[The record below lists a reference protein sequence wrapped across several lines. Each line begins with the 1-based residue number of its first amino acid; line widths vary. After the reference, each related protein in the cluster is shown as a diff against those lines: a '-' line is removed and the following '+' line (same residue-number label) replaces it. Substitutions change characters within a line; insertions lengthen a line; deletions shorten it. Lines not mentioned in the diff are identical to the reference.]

1 MSALTVAAIQMTAGD
16 NKESNLA
23 KAETLIDTAIEK
35 GAGFI
40 VLPEY
45 FNFCGDPKLH
55 RQEAEPIPGPT
66 VEMLTT
72 RARAN
77 RVYILGGSIAESING
92 REKFFNT
99 SVLIGPSG
107 EIIAKYRK
115 IHLFDV
121 AIDQRVIMRESDVV
135 EPGDKIVLAETEYGI
150 IGLSIC
156 YDLRFPEL
164 YRALAVG
171 GARIIFVPASFMLA
185 TGKDHWAPLLQ
196 ARAIENQVFV
206 VAADQIGPLP
216 GSGVLRYGRSM
227 IVDPWGTVLAQAADT
242 ETVITAELDFGYLS
256 RVRKQVPSLAHRRP
270 EVYVTDKLIQKV
282 DDR

>member
-23 KAETLIDTAIEK
+23 KAETLIDAAIKK
-35 GAGFI
+35 GARFI

-45 FNFCGDPKLH
+45 FNFCGDPKRH

-66 VEMLTT
+66 IEMLATK
-72 RARAN
+72 AREN

-92 REKFFNT
+92 AEKFCNT
-99 SVLIGPSG
+99 SVLLGPSG
-107 EIIAKYRK
+107 DIIAKYRK

-121 AIDQRVIMRESDVV
+121 EIDHRVIMKESDVV
-135 EPGDKIVLAETEYGI
+135 EPGDKIALVETEYGPV
-150 IGLSIC
+150 GLSIC

-185 TGKDHWAPLLQ
+185 TGKDHWTPLLR

-216 GSGVLRYGRSM
+216 GTRLLRYGRSM

-242 ETVITAELDFGYLS
+242 ETVITAELDFDYLS

-270 EVYVTDKLIQKV
+270 EVYGTDW
-282 DDR
+282 

>member
-1 MSALTVAAIQMTAGD
+1 MSSLTVAAIQMTAGD
-16 NKESNLA
+16 DKESNLA
-23 KAETLIDTAIEK
+23 KAKTLIDAAIKK
-35 GAGFI
+35 GARFV

-66 VEMLTT
+66 IEMLATK
-72 RARAN
+72 AREN

-92 REKFFNT
+92 EGKFCNT
-99 SVLIGPSG
+99 SVLLGPSG
-107 EIIAKYRK
+107 DIIAKYRK

-121 AIDQRVIMRESDVV
+121 EIDHRVIMKESDVV
-135 EPGDKIVLAETEYGI
+135 EPGDKIVLVETEYGF

-185 TGKDHWAPLLQ
+185 TGKDHWTPLLR

-216 GSGVLRYGRSM
+216 GTRMLRYGRSM
-227 IVDPWGTVLAQAADT
+227 IVDPWGTVLVQAPDT
-242 ETVITAELDFGYLS
+242 ETVITAELDFDYLS

-270 EVYVTDKLIQKV
+270 EVYGTDW
-282 DDR
+282 